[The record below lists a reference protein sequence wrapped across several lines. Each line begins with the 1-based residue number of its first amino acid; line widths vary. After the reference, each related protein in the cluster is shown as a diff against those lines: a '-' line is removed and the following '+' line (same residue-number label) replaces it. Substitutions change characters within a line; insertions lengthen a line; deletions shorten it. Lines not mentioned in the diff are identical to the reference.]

1 MKKILLGLTA
11 FIAMNAMA
19 AEPVDS
25 LKMEQLHEVVVSG
38 VRTQKNAPYAVA
50 NIKQK
55 ELSAFSTSGRELPFL
70 FARTPGV
77 MAWSENGMGT
87 GTTKLAIRGA
97 GDSRINVTLDGVPLN
112 SPEDQCV
119 FWANMNSYASLL
131 GSAQIQRGV
140 GTSTNGDGAFG
151 GTVALQSKAPSMKA
165 GAEWNSSFGSYNTY
179 NIGGKFTTGLML
191 NHLVV
196 DVAYHTTGTDGYVHG
211 TDGRSGSYYGGL
223 TWLNDRMQISYKH
236 FGNFEKTGQAWNG
249 VTPGDGDLSL
259 MDGTWGAN
267 TGIKDYADLNKVGLG
282 RYNDLYEHMVNE
294 GSAFARDADGRYIT
308 ERYQLND
315 GSLWKGATD
324 NFWQGHN
331 ILTGAFRLS
340 DRWAATL
347 TAHYTHGHGYYQ
359 DLKYNKKL
367 VKYGLEP
374 FYDAQGNQ
382 VKTNTFIRKKG
393 MSQDAYGALGN
404 VNYKDQRWN
413 IIGGFSLQQFK
424 GDHYSRLIYAEN
436 KELHDARIGRD
447 GYDMNFSEAT
457 KNDANVYLK
466 AAYEF
471 AKNWNVFADAQYRYV
486 GYKTDG
492 TNDAFYT
499 NGAGQLEAQR
509 LDVDET
515 YNFFNPKA
523 GVSYSKG
530 PHHAYASVAMSHRE
544 PERNN
549 FTDNY
554 NYPFPKAERVIDYEL
569 GYNYSSR
576 RFRGGVNFYYMDYTD
591 QFVKTGAMSDIGEA
605 LTTNIKDS
613 YRMGVEL
620 SAAWDICPLL
630 TIEGNA
636 ALSQNKIKNFDEVVS
651 VDWSSTETFHYD
663 NSTLAC
669 SPSAVLN
676 GFVDFHYK
684 GFNATWHT
692 NYVSRQYLDNT
703 ECRDRSLPAY
713 TFSNLY
719 LSYTS
724 KVEKVAPLKEVE
736 LGLTF
741 NNVFNAHYATA
752 AYVYSCIASGDH
764 PNNNRYYQIYFFPM
778 ANSTAMANL
787 TLRF

>member
-11 FIAMNAMA
+11 FIAVNAMA

-267 TGIKDYADLNKVGLG
+267 TGIKDYADLNKAGLG

-331 ILTGAFRLS
+331 ILTGVFRLS

-359 DLKYNKKL
+359 DLKYDKKL
-367 VKYGLEP
+367 AKYGLEP

-447 GYDMNFSEAT
+447 GYDINFSEAT

>member
-11 FIAMNAMA
+11 FIAVNAMA

-223 TWLNDRMQISYKH
+223 IWLNDRMQISYKH

-259 MDGTWGAN
+259 MDGTWGVN
-267 TGIKDYADLNKVGLG
+267 TGIKDYADLNKAGLG

-359 DLKYNKKL
+359 DLKYDKKL
-367 VKYGLEP
+367 AKYGLEP

-447 GYDMNFSEAT
+447 GYDINFSEAT

-523 GVSYSKG
+523 GVSYNNG

>member
-11 FIAMNAMA
+11 FIAVNAMA
-19 AEPVDS
+19 VEPVDS

-267 TGIKDYADLNKVGLG
+267 TGIKDYADLNKAGLG

-331 ILTGAFRLS
+331 ILTGAFQLS
-340 DRWAATL
+340 DHWAATL

-359 DLKYNKKL
+359 DLKYDKKL
-367 VKYGLEP
+367 AKYGLEP

-447 GYDMNFSEAT
+447 GYDINFSEAT